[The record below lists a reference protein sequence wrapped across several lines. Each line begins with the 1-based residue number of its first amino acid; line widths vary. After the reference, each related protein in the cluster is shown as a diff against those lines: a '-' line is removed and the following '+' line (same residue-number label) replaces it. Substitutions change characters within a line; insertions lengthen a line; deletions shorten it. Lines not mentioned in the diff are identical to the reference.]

1 MQLDT
6 IAENIDI
13 FQGITLQ
20 EYSQIEEAAKTRFIK
35 KNTLIFSQGDEN
47 NSMYI
52 IKEGSVDVSLLT
64 ESGKELILSS
74 LHAGDYFGELSLLDG
89 SPISAN
95 ITATSECV
103 LIAIHKNDFF
113 KILKNNTDLLNNVVN
128 HLCDKIRQLTEKTQ
142 GFALL
147 DVYERFSLL
156 LMDMSQ
162 ETENGER
169 VLNTSLTHK
178 NIALRIGSSRE
189 MVSRIIKDLENGGYI
204 SIDHKIITIK
214 KKLPLAW

>member
-13 FQGITLQ
+13 FQGITPQ
-20 EYSQIEEAAKTRFIK
+20 EYGQIEEAAKTRFIK

-95 ITATSECV
+95 ITSTSECV

-113 KILKNNTDLLNNVVN
+113 NILKNNTDLLNNVVN

-156 LMDMSQ
+156 LMDMSE

-169 VLNTSLTHK
+169 VLSTSLTHK